1 MLGMWNTDAFTG
13 VLVPLDV
20 ARLGVVA
27 LAPVFAVQTMTYAS
41 VQSVIA
47 AALKAWA
54 PPPKLTLSEWAER
67 YYYLSP
73 ETAAEPGRWHTLPYQ
88 RAIMDA
94 ITDPGVSQISV
105 MKSARV
111 GYTLMITGAIG
122 YYVHQAP
129 APIMVV
135 QPTVDDAKGYSKE
148 GIAPMLRD
156 CPVLSEIVFEDAD
169 DVGPRDSG
177 NTILHKKFPGGVLSM
192 VGANSGAG
200 FRRVSRKVVI
210 FDEVDGYP
218 PSAGS
223 DGDQIK
229 LGTMRSQA
237 YWDRKIIAGSTP
249 LVAGASRIERLFG
262 AGNGQ
267 RYFVPCPSCGHMAP
281 FVFNGDGGHRM
292 TWPEGK
298 PGDAFF
304 TCQKNGCVIEHSQKR
319 EIVARGEWRAAR
331 EPTEDELK
339 NGRHVSFHIWA
350 AYSYAEKA
358 SWGEIAKAFI
368 EAKDSPQLLRTFVN
382 TWLGETWKERGDAPD
397 WQRLYERREAYGIGT
412 VPAGVLV
419 LTCGVDVQKDSFRYE
434 VVGWGAGKES
444 WSVDAGVIPA
454 DTSNQ
459 DEWAK
464 LDELLGRTYP
474 GADGAAVAIS
484 CLAVDSGYNT
494 NVVYA
499 WARQHSMDRVIATKG
514 VTGARALISTPTK
527 VDVTIRGKRTGYKV
541 WPLGVDLGKSE
552 LYGWL
557 QLAKPKDGEPHPGG
571 FCHFPQYDEE
581 FFRQLTAEHLVSH
594 RDSRGF
600 LVHEWQLIQGRENHF
615 LDCRILA
622 RAAASL
628 KGLDRM
634 RPAVRAERIPLP
646 APDPVSAALRR
657 EVQQSVKPIAPGKF
671 LGRPRGGKTW
681 LR

>member
-1 MLGMWNTDAFTG
+1 
-13 VLVPLDV
+13 
-20 ARLGVVA
+20 
-27 LAPVFAVQTMTYAS
+27 MTYYAS
-41 VQSVIA
+41 VQSVVA
-47 AALKAWA
+47 AARPAWA

-67 YYYLSP
+67 YYYLSA
-73 ETAAEPGRWHTLPYQ
+73 ENAAQPGRWHTLPYQ
-88 RAIMDA
+88 KGIMDA
-94 ITDPGVSQISV
+94 ITDPGVAQISV

-122 YYVHQAP
+122 YYIHQAP
-129 APIMVV
+129 APILVV

-148 GIAPMLRD
+148 GVAPMMRD
-156 CPVLSEIVFEDAD
+156 CPALAEIVFEEAE

-249 LVAGASRIERLFG
+249 LVAGASRIERLFEVG
-262 AGNGQ
+262 DRR
-267 RYFVPCPSCGHMAP
+267 RYFVPCPQCEHMAP
-281 FVFNGDGGHRM
+281 LVFNGEDGHTM
-292 TWPEGK
+292 KWPEGD
-298 PGDAFF
+298 PAGAYFV
-304 TCQKNGCVIEHSQKR
+304 CQKSGCVIEHSQKR
-319 EIVARGEWRAAR
+319 EIVARGEWRAGR
-331 EPTEDELK
+331 EPTKDELE

-358 SWGEIAKAFI
+358 TWSEIAKAFI
-368 EAKDSPQLLRTFVN
+368 EAKDNPQLLKTFVN
-382 TWLGETWKERGDAPD
+382 TWLGETWKEKGEAPD
-397 WQRLYERREAYGIGT
+397 WQRLYERREGYEIGT
-412 VPAGVLV
+412 VPVGVLT
-419 LTCGVDVQKDSFRYE
+419 LTAGVDVQKDSFRYE

-454 DTSNQ
+454 DTSNL
-459 DEWAK
+459 DDWVK

-474 GADGAAVAIS
+474 GAGGVAVAIS
-484 CLAVDSGYNT
+484 CMAVDSGFLT
-494 NVVYA
+494 SIVYA
-499 WARQHSMDRVIATKG
+499 WARQHPMDRVIATKG
-514 VTGARALISTPTK
+514 VGGPRALISSPTK
-527 VDVTIRGKRTGYKV
+527 VEVTIRGKKCGYKV
-541 WPLGVDLGKSE
+541 WPLGPDIGKSE
-552 LYGWL
+552 FYGWL
-557 QLAKPKDGEPHPGG
+557 GLAKPKDGEPFPAGY
-571 FCHFPQYDEE
+571 CHFPQYGEDY
-581 FFRQLTAEHLVSH
+581 FKQITAEHLVSH
-594 RDSRGF
+594 VDGRGF
-600 LVHEWQLIQGRENHF
+600 TRQEWQLLQGRENHL

-634 RPAVRAERIPLP
+634 RAKRKETAPAPPLTEQQKALRYLVNKDTPGEPLP
-646 APDPVSAALRR
+646 PESFAARPPAPPPRA
-657 EVQQSVKPIAPGKF
+657 KF

>member
-1 MLGMWNTDAFTG
+1 
-13 VLVPLDV
+13 
-20 ARLGVVA
+20 
-27 LAPVFAVQTMTYAS
+27 MTYAS
-41 VQSVIA
+41 VSAVISE
-47 AALKAWA
+47 ALAAWA
-54 PPPKLTLSEWAER
+54 PPPKLTLSEWADR
-67 YYYLSP
+67 YYYLSA
-73 ETAAEPGRWHTLPYQ
+73 ENAAEPGRWHTLPYQ

-94 ITDPGVSQISV
+94 ITDPTVEQISV

-122 YYVHQAP
+122 YFIHQAP
-129 APIMVV
+129 APILVV

-148 GIAPMLRD
+148 GIAPMMRD
-156 CPVLSEIVFEDAD
+156 CPALSEIILEDAE

-229 LGTMRSQA
+229 LGTKRAEA

-249 LVAGASRIERLFG
+249 LVAGASRIERLFE
-262 AGNGQ
+262 AGDRR
-267 RYFVPCPSCGHMAP
+267 RYFVPCPSCEHMAP
-281 FVFNGDGGHRM
+281 LVFNGEDGHFM
-292 TWPEGK
+292 KWSEGD
-298 PGDAFF
+298 PAGAYFV
-304 TCQKNGCVIEHSQKR
+304 CQKNGCVIEHSQKR
-319 EIVARGEWRAAR
+319 EIVARGEWRAERPFKGHA
-331 EPTEDELK
+331 
-339 NGRHVSFHIWA
+339 SFHIWS
-350 AYSYAEKA
+350 AYSYAPNA
-358 SWGEIAKAFI
+358 TWADIARAFL
-368 EAKDSPQLLRTFVN
+368 EAKDNPQLLKTFVN
-382 TWLGETWKERGDAPD
+382 TWLGETWKDRGEAPD
-397 WQRLYERREAYGIGT
+397 WQRLYERRESYEIAI
-412 VPAGVLV
+412 VPAGVLA
-419 LTCGVDVQKDSFRYE
+419 LTAGVDVQKDRFVYE
-434 VVGWGAGKES
+434 VVGWGSGKES

-454 DTSNQ
+454 DTSNL
-459 DEWAK
+459 DEWVK
-464 LDELLGRTYP
+464 LDELLARTYQ

-494 NVVYA
+494 SVVYA
-499 WARQHSMDRVIATKG
+499 WARQHPMDRVIATKG
-514 VTGARALISTPTK
+514 VGGARALISTPTK
-527 VDVTIRGKRTGYKV
+527 VEVTIRGKRIGRYKV
-541 WPLGVDLGKSE
+541 WPVGADIGKSE

-557 QLAKPKDGEPHPGG
+557 SLAKPKDGDPFPPG
-571 FCHFPQYDEE
+571 FCHFPQYGEDY
-581 FFRQLTAEHLVSH
+581 FKQLTAEHLVSH

-634 RPAVRAERIPLP
+634 RAVKRKEVPVAPPLTEQQKALRYLVNKDTTGEPLP
-646 APDPVSAALRR
+646 PESFARPA
-657 EVQQSVKPIAPGKF
+657 APGSQPRAKF
-671 LGRPRGGKTW
+671 LAGRRGGKTW

>member
-1 MLGMWNTDAFTG
+1 MSY
-13 VLVPLDV
+13 
-20 ARLGVVA
+20 
-27 LAPVFAVQTMTYAS
+27 YAS
-41 VQSVIA
+41 VSEIVWSS
-47 AALKAWA
+47 LSAWA

-73 ETAAEPGRWHTLPYQ
+73 ESAAEPGRWHTLPYQ
-88 RAIMDA
+88 RSIMDA

-122 YYVHQAP
+122 YYIHQAP
-129 APIMVV
+129 APILVV

-148 GIAPMLRD
+148 GLAPMLRD
-156 CPVLSEIVFEDAD
+156 CPALSEIVFEEAE

-218 PSAGS
+218 PSAGA

-249 LVAGASRIERLFG
+249 LVAGASRIERLFE

-267 RYFVPCPSCGHMAP
+267 HYYVPCPSCGHMAP
-281 FVFNGDGGHRM
+281 FVFNGNAGHRM

-298 PGDAFF
+298 PEDAFF

-331 EPTEDELK
+331 EPTKAELK
-339 NGRHVSFHIWA
+339 SGRHVSFHIWA
-350 AYSYAEKA
+350 AYSYAANAEWK
-358 SWGEIAKAFI
+358 EIAKEFLA
-368 EAKDSPQLLRTFVN
+368 AKDNPQLLRTFVN
-382 TWLGETWKERGDAPD
+382 TWLGEAWKERGDAPD
-397 WQRLYERREAYGIGT
+397 WQRLYDKREGYGIGT
-412 VPAGVLV
+412 VPPGSLL
-419 LTCGVDVQKDSFRYE
+419 LTCGVDVQKDRFVYE
-434 VVGWGAGKES
+434 VVSWGAGKES
-444 WSVDAGVIPA
+444 WSVDVGVIPA
-454 DTSNQ
+454 DTSNLA
-459 DEWAK
+459 EWAK
-464 LDELLGRTYP
+464 LDDLLGRTYS
-474 GADGAAVAIS
+474 GAADATHAVG
-484 CLAVDSGYNT
+484 CLAVDAGFNT
-494 NVVYA
+494 NVVYS
-499 WARQHSMDRVIATKG
+499 WARQHPMDRVIAVKG
-514 VTGARALISTPTK
+514 TAGARALISTPTK

-541 WPLGVDLGKSE
+541 WALGVDIGKSE

-557 QLAKPKDGEPHPGG
+557 QLERPKDGEPYPGG
-571 FCHFPQYDEE
+571 YCHFPQYDVE
-581 FFRQLTAEHLVSH
+581 FFKQLTAEHLVPH
-594 RDSRGF
+594 VDGRNFTRY
-600 LVHEWQLIQGRENHF
+600 EWQLIQGRENHW
-615 LDCRILA
+615 LDARIYA

-634 RPAVRAERIPLP
+634 RSTPRAERPP
-646 APDPVSAALRR
+646 APTQETVSAALRR
-657 EVQQSVKPIAPGKF
+657 DAQSQSVQLGPLVAPEPAPQRKPGKF
-671 LGRPRGGKTW
+671 LGVRRGGKSW